1 LIFLIFVNIVWG
13 SFWRFFDESRL
24 TYTVAFKDFRLP
36 STRISKGS
44 EDPVQVFNKYGS
56 LDGLDEMD
64 VEVVQSSTPFKG

>member
-1 LIFLIFVNIVWG
+1 MMLRTCKIGSAKNLI
-13 SFWRFFDESRL
+13 
-24 TYTVAFKDFRLP
+24 

-64 VEVVQSSTPFKG
+64 IEVVQSSTPFKRKKDYKPILPP